1 MGGLLGDE
9 HTEIQNERER
19 LKKKNDLKKM
29 KTWIM
34 RKKMKNKKVSL
45 IIMRIL
51 KVKMKILECFKKRN
65 NYRRMKNNTFQ
76 KMKIYKKISN

>member
-1 MGGLLGDE
+1 
-9 HTEIQNERER
+9 
-19 LKKKNDLKKM
+19 M